1 MYALLLATART
12 DLIDTFYQS
21 SLHKPDLSVQ
31 IILVYSELMKDIL
44 VKRSSAGLGLFA
56 NKLFKKGDEITEYI
70 GETITTDEGNRR
82 GGKYLF
88 ELNGNWMIDGKDR
101 SNIARYAN
109 HSCRPNASP
118 VLSDDETQVKIF
130 AKKTITVGEEITINY
145 GPEYFNMVIQPAGCL
160 CEKCTAKK

>member
-1 MYALLLATART
+1 
-12 DLIDTFYQS
+12 
-21 SLHKPDLSVQ
+21 
-31 IILVYSELMKDIL
+31 MKDVL

-56 NKLFKKGDEITEYI
+56 NKQYKKGDEIIEYV

-88 ELNGNWMIDGKDR
+88 ELNDKWMLDGKSR

-118 VLSDDETQVKIF
+118 ELSQDETQVKIF
-130 AKKTITVGEEITINY
+130 AKKTITRGAEITINY
-145 GPEYFNMVIQPAGCL
+145 GPAYFKLVIQPVGCR
-160 CEKCTAKK
+160 CEKCATKK